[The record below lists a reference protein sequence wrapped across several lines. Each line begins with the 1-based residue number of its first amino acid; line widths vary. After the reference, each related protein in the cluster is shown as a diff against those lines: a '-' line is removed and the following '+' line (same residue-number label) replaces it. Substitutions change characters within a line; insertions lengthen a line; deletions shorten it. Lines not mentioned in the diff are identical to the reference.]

1 MMEAVIDI
9 VLLTFIAVLT
19 VAVALGRDLFSAV
32 MLFGIFSLLAAGLF
46 LTMDAPDV
54 ALTEAAVGAGIATL
68 LFLATLSLTGKVEKP
83 REGRRLLPLA
93 VVIVTGAALV
103 WGTLDMPRFGDPD
116 NPAQVHVA
124 PRYLVDSAE
133 EIGIPNTVAS
143 VLASYRAFDTFGEV
157 VVIFA
162 ALLGVMMLIGGRKR
176 HRRRKERGL

>member
-1 MMEAVIDI
+1 MMEALIDI

-19 VAVALGRDLFSAV
+19 VAVALGRDLFSGV
-32 MLFGIFSLLAAGLF
+32 MLFGMFSLLSAGLF

-54 ALTEAAVGAGIATL
+54 ALTEA
-68 LFLATLSLTGKVEKP
+68 GKSEKP
-83 REGRRLLPLA
+83 REGRRILPLL
-93 VVIVTGAALV
+93 VVIITGAALV
-103 WGTLDMPRFGDPD
+103 YGTLDMPKFGEPD

-133 EIGIPNTVAS
+133 EIGIPNAVAS
-143 VLASYRAFDTFGEV
+143 VLASYRGFDTFGEV